1 MPTNPISAWSISRL
15 FDFES
20 CPHRLYLRYI
30 AKAEMPE
37 FPEDHPL
44 KRGLRIHKECEQYIS
59 GASEDFPSS
68 GKKLQ
73 DELEFC
79 KTAYADGKA
88 SVEEQWGFDEKWE
101 ATGWWDDN
109 VWLRV
114 ATDCYVI
121 PGTDEAI
128 IYDWK
133 TGKSFGNE
141 VKYTQQGQLY
151 ACGAFMRDPDL
162 EHVAVTFGFLDD
174 GKLRT
179 KHYERGA
186 KLNKLIAKFTER
198 GTRLTSCVDWRAKP
212 NVLNCKFCNFGPNGT
227 NACIYGAEPL

>member
-1 MPTNPISAWSISRL
+1 
-15 FDFES
+15 
-20 CPHRLYLRYI
+20 
-30 AKAEMPE
+30 MPE

-44 KRGLRIHKECEQYIS
+44 KRGLRIHKEVEQFID
-59 GASEDFPSS
+59 GTTEDFPSS
-68 GKKLQ
+68 GKKLE
-73 DELEFC
+73 DELYLC
-79 KTAYADGKA
+79 RNAHQDGLA
-88 SVEEQWGFDEKWE
+88 TVEEKWGFTNDWE
-101 ATGWWDDN
+101 NAGWWDDN

-114 ATDCYVI
+114 ATDCYVH
-121 PGTDEAI
+121 PSDDEAI

-151 ACGAFMRDPDL
+151 ACGAFMRDPNL

-186 KLNKLIAKFTER
+186 KLNKLVAKFTER
-198 GTRLTSCVDWRAKP
+198 ANRLTSCVDWRPKP
-212 NVLNCKFCNFGPNGT
+212 NVLNCKFCPFGPNNTG
-227 NACIYGAEPL
+227 ACIYGAEPL